1 MTTKINEDT
10 KVTEKTVDTNNN
22 SSIENVQENIEVK
35 EELQAKEEAQAKE
48 EPQVKDKKK
57 KPFGKYLCVLF
68 KYNEFTMFVMGMVT
82 VIVCTCMFLVVD
94 RYAIAQERIAQLEA
108 ENAEIYNFLVVE
120 TLTQNVRDRKTRQ
133 KLQSYKEM
141 LIKKYK

>member
-35 EELQAKEEAQAKE
+35 EEPQTKEEAQA
-48 EPQVKDKKK
+48 KDKKK